1 MCQRSLTVVKK
12 AIPLI
17 LTSHNVALRQCKI
30 NNSTSA
36 VFIRSVIDQEFSH
49 NVVKVAVDGES

>member
-1 MCQRSLTVVKK
+1 MSAIIIANK

-17 LTSHNVALRQCKI
+17 LTTHNVTLRQGKI

>member
-1 MCQRSLTVVKK
+1 MIINVKK

-17 LTSHNVALRQCKI
+17 LTSHNVALRQYKI